1 MPKIVDHDGNRR
13 IIRWAQI
20 FLDSLD
26 AIIGAK
32 GPLRYVL
39 CDEPIVPLEGNDPL
53 DQNAYYGASGGLAD
67 ELVSRLTQT
76 GPIYISW

>member
-1 MPKIVDHDGNRR
+1 MDDDPKVPKIVGRDGDRR

-39 CDEPIVPLEGNDPL
+39 RDDPVVPPERDDPL
-53 DQNAYYGASGGLAD
+53 YKMLIMVLEEDSLMS
-67 ELVSRLTQT
+67 L
-76 GPIYISW
+76 